1 MCNACLCGTLFF
13 TNEVVVLA
21 LAVIAIVS
29 NAWAVSLGGSMPGIS
44 SVGLFGIQCGSVEP
58 GYVGADGE
66 YIATNITADVAN
78 SFVDSFTN
86 PEGQQTTCNDISPAL
101 AEVVGGGERFTIED
115 FYTAYLG
122 GDFSVQW
129 QVARACAIGFVALG
143 FVKVVIAIS
152 KMCGCRFGGLAI
164 WTTQLLQFA
173 AGGVAFAAYMYMLFM
188 AAENASVVP
197 AAEPGAEVPEVAIN
211 GSGAEYVAG
220 PASGDPL
227 KYAGWALWT
236 FLVSVGLTFVGL
248 VVHMIVGCCMCCMGS
263 APAGVLDDEESQ
275 FMTGKPANGMS

>member
-1 MCNACLCGTLFF
+1 MWCGMHAHSRPFPPV
-13 TNEVVVLA
+13 NHPRVHQ
-21 LAVIAIVS
+21 
-29 NAWAVSLGGSMPGIS
+29 NP
-44 SVGLFGIQCGSVEP
+44 P
-58 GYVGADGE
+58 
-66 YIATNITADVAN
+66 DVAN

-173 AGGVAFAAYMYMLFM
+173 AGGVAFAAGGRRHGRPIPHRKRRT
-188 AAENASVVP
+188 S
-197 AAEPGAEVPEVAIN
+197 
-211 GSGAEYVAG
+211 
-220 PASGDPL
+220 
-227 KYAGWALWT
+227 
-236 FLVSVGLTFVGL
+236 
-248 VVHMIVGCCMCCMGS
+248 
-263 APAGVLDDEESQ
+263 
-275 FMTGKPANGMS
+275 